1 MNAEPGITGFCRRD
15 VMNKAL
21 KGKAWTIVGFFIIF
35 LIIVGIIALVRY
47 FTPDTQFIES
57 RDALVEGEYSVDGGE
72 WKEFYGSE
80 SINERFQ
87 RIEIRWRAQP
97 QDLIVFSNLN
107 ISAKNVWYNLSRED
121 GFLILER
128 KYESREMLRDKAYE
142 FYKDTIDDPNDP
154 YMDKEYFIKNF
165 PIGYS
170 LDMDMPDTPGYSVGI
185 RHSGDLYDN
194 DTTALLNMDQGPM
207 MILTVENPYGEK
219 MRFSECCQVLF
230 SGENGFYFLFF
241 KEALPAVMLFALVCF
256 FGLFLFPIAGFI
268 LGKVDYRYLAFGAL
282 SFIWGLYMI
291 GQRISGYLNLW
302 VKDATAC
309 MAVIMLLKYCLMIAI
324 LLYLKV
330 NLKRDR
336 GRKFANLIAT
346 IYILAVIAAIILH
359 FTFVWDLYASSDV
372 MDIIMAICTLLM
384 GGLLVTEA
392 GESRQTVHVLIG
404 MAPLAVSTL
413 LDALKGFFDFADFH
427 FYYFGLTVT
436 MLYQL
441 FRIILDLRQQYKDA
455 IRYQKMQKELYEA
468 KVGVMVSQ
476 IQPHFMYNA
485 LTSIAMLCSEDP
497 DTAQEATVTFAKYLR
512 GNMDSLKQTAPVP
525 FEQELEH
532 LKKYLYIEKLRF
544 DEKLNIVY
552 DIETTDFRL
561 PQLSIQPLVENAV
574 KHGVGMKKKGGT
586 VTISTR
592 ETEEDYRVIISDD
605 GVGFDMEEVRK
616 KQETESDGKSH
627 VGMENTRRRLQDMCD
642 GRVEIESTP
651 GEGTIATVI
660 LPKSGQEKS
669 DGEDQ

>member
-1 MNAEPGITGFCRRD
+1 
-15 VMNKAL
+15 MNKAL
-21 KGKAWTIVGFFIIF
+21 KGKAWTIVGFSIIF

-87 RIEIRWRAQP
+87 RIEIRWRVQP

-302 VKDATAC
+302 VKDATVC
-309 MAVIMLLKYCLMIAI
+309 MAVIVLLKYCLMIAI

-359 FTFVWDLYASSDV
+359 FTFVWDLYASSYV
-372 MDIIMAICTLLM
+372 MDIFMAICTLLM